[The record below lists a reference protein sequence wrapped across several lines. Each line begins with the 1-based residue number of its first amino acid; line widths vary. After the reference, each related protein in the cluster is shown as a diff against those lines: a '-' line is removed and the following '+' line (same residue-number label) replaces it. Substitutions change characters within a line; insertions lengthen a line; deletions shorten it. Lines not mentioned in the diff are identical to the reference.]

1 MAFMR
6 LVKNGTMSFEIN
18 LSVSEDHLLKTGL
31 GQGDPKSCFTF
42 NLAAVPLNHY
52 LATSPDVPR
61 Y

>member
-6 LVKNGTMSFEIN
+6 LVKDSTMSLDNN
-18 LSVSEDHLLKTGL
+18 LSVSEDHLLETGS
-31 GQGDPKSCFTF
+31 GQGDPISCFTF